1 MDRYSYLHNGDPAA
15 IEDLYQSYKL
25 DKDSVD
31 FGWKKFFEG
40 FELGLSRFDENAP
53 NAVVDEN
60 ILKEINVLNL
70 IKGYRTRGHLF
81 TKTNP
86 VRERRKYSPD
96 LSLMNFGL
104 NDSDLDTTFNAGVEI
119 GIGPATLRNI
129 IAHLEETYCESV
141 GAEYVYI
148 RNPQKIE
155 WLQKKMESRKNKP
168 SFSLEKKR
176 RILTKLNQ
184 ATVFENFI
192 HTKYV
197 GQKRFSLEGLEALI
211 PALDAVI
218 EYGAELGV
226 KEYIIGMAHRG
237 RLNVL
242 ANIMNKTYEEIFK
255 EFEGKAYEDD
265 GLFEG
270 DVKYH
275 LGYSS
280 DIVTKGGKQVHLSL
294 AANPSHLEAVNPV
307 VKGMAR
313 AKLKN
318 SYQNDIDAV
327 APILIHGDASISG
340 QGIIY
345 EVLQMAGLRAYN
357 VGGTVHIVTNN
368 QIGFTTNYT
377 DSRTSTYCTDV
388 AKVTLCP
395 VFHVNGD
402 DAEAVVYAVNLAME
416 YRQEFNSDVFIDLLG
431 YRKYGH
437 NEGDE
442 PRFTQPILYKAI
454 ASHPNP
460 REIYSKQLLASG
472 AVEAE
477 LAKEMEKE
485 FKSLLQEK
493 MESAKKAEP
502 SVARPAVKDT
512 WEGFILAHEHDFLN
526 SPDTSISEKEFKQIA
541 EKITSIPSDFKAFSK
556 VVKLFG
562 ERKKMI
568 AEGKFDWAMGE
579 MMAYA
584 TLLNEGHDVR
594 ISGQDVERGTFSHR
608 HAVLKEEE
616 SEREYNTL
624 KPMMDS
630 SGKSFEIYNS
640 LLSEYAVLGFE
651 YGYSWSTPQS
661 LTIWEAQFGDFMN
674 GAQIIID
681 QFISSAKA
689 KWRRHSGLVMLLPHG
704 YEGQGPEHSSA
715 RLERFLQLSANWNWQ
730 VVNCTTPANMF
741 HALRR
746 QLHRNFRVPLIAMTP
761 KSLLRHPLCMS
772 NIEEF
777 TSGGFK
783 EIIDDNYVKAQD
795 VKRVLFCSG
804 KIYYDLLLKQQND
817 KRKDVAIVRLEQLY
831 PAPAFFMKRI
841 YDKYKNAE
849 FCWVQEEPK
858 NMGAWTYLLRW
869 EQNMKLKLISRKAS
883 ATPATGFAKLH
894 GEEQNNLVETA
905 FAI

>member
-1 MDRYSYLHNGDPAA
+1 MDKFSYVSNADIGA
-15 IEDLYQSYKL
+15 IDDLYQQYL
-25 DKDSVD
+25 QDNDSVD

-40 FELGLSRFDENAP
+40 FELGQQKFNGKLGTTEVSED
-53 NAVVDEN
+53 V
-60 ILKEINVLNL
+60 IKEINVLNL
-70 IKGYRTRGHLF
+70 IKGYRSRGHLF

-86 VRERRKYSPD
+86 VRDRRKYLPN
-96 LSLMNFGL
+96 LELPNFGL
-104 NDSDLDTTFNAGVEI
+104 SSADLDKTFNAGIEI
-119 GIGPATLRNI
+119 GIGPAKLKDI
-129 IAHLEETYCESV
+129 IAHLEKTYCESI

-148 RNPQKIE
+148 RNPRKVE
-155 WLQKKMESRKNKP
+155 WLQKRMEEGRNIP
-168 SFSLEKKR
+168 HFSLEEKEQ
-176 RILTKLNQ
+176 ILNKLNQ
-184 ATVFENFI
+184 AAIFENFI

-197 GQKRFSLEGLEALI
+197 GQKRFSLEGLESLI

-218 EYGAELGV
+218 QYGANLGV
-226 KEYIIGMAHRG
+226 EEFILGMAHRG

-280 DIVTKGGKQVHLSL
+280 DIVTKNGKPVHLSL

-307 VKGMAR
+307 VKGMAK

-318 SYQNDIDAV
+318 RYHHDIDKIC
-327 APILIHGDASISG
+327 PILIHGDASIAG

-345 EVLQMAGLRAYN
+345 EVLQMAGLRAYS
-357 VGGTVHIVTNN
+357 VGGCMHIVTNN

-402 DAEAVVYAVNLAME
+402 DAEAVVYAIRLAME

-442 PRFTQPILYKAI
+442 PRFTQPLLYKAI
-454 ASHPNP
+454 AAHQST
-460 REIYSKQLLASG
+460 REIYSEKLLSAGS
-472 AVEAE
+472 VEAD
-477 LAKEMEKE
+477 LAKQMEKE
-485 FKSLLQEK
+485 FRKLLQEK
-493 MESAKKAEP
+493 MELAKMAEP
-502 SVARPAVKDT
+502 SLAKPNVTDT
-512 WEGFILAHEHDFLN
+512 WAGFISARESDFFQ
-526 SPDTSISEKEFKQIA
+526 SPDTAVPTELFKSLA

-556 VVKLFG
+556 IEKLFG
-562 ERKKMI
+562 ERKNMI
-568 AEGKFDWAMGE
+568 TNGSFDWAMGE
-579 MMAYA
+579 LMAYA
-584 TLLNEGHDVR
+584 TLLHEGHDVR
-594 ISGQDVERGTFSHR
+594 MSGQDVERGTFSHR
-608 HAVLKEEE
+608 HAIIKQEDSEKEYCPLQHV
-616 SEREYNTL
+616 SDT
-624 KPMMDS
+624 S
-630 SGKSFEIYNS
+630 VSTFEIYNS

-651 YGYSWSTPQS
+651 FGYSWSTPNA
-661 LTIWEAQFGDFMN
+661 LTLWEAQFGDFAN
-674 GAQIIID
+674 GAQIVID
-681 QFISSAKA
+681 QYISSAKA
-689 KWRRHSGLVMLLPHG
+689 KWKRHSGLVLLLPHG

-715 RLERFLQLSANWNWQ
+715 RIERFLQQSANWNWQ

-761 KSLLRHPLCMS
+761 KSLLRHPACVSKL
-772 NIEEF
+772 EEF
-777 TSGGFK
+777 TTGGFQ
-783 EIIDDNYVKAQD
+783 EIIDDPYVDSKK

-804 KIYYDLLLKQQND
+804 KVYYDLLDKQQKD
-817 KRKDVAIVRLEQLY
+817 QRKDVAIVRLEQLY
-831 PAPAFFMKRI
+831 PCPNHFMQII
-841 YDKYKNAE
+841 YDKYEGSE

-858 NMGAWTYLLRW
+858 NMGAWTFLLRW
-869 EQNMKLKLISRKAS
+869 DINFKLKLISRKAS
-883 ATPATGFAKLH
+883 ATPATGFNKTH
-894 GEEQNNLVETA
+894 ISEQADLVERA
-905 FAI
+905 FS